1 MRLKLFV
8 FVIFCF
14 WSSNACAGNA
24 APKNAVQS
32 NVEKTA
38 AIGKAENTSEIAD
51 NISLENNAE
60 KFGSENES
68 AANESQTKQPRTVRD
83 FFMLLPEKYFLLE
96 SCEPSK
102 DRDCRRAKLN
112 YLKTFTEVEDTANGY
127 LKGGCDG
134 AQSCMEMALFKRPDG
149 TYLVGLAV
157 SAEMM
162 EDYYFLDYKNGVW
175 TDVSAEVV
183 PEFSRKNMYEIPRKG
198 TTVKVYAK
206 KIIEK
211 GDDYEI
217 AEKGAKLYDLEWKDG
232 KFLKQK

>member
-14 WSSNACAGNA
+14 WSVNACAGNA
-24 APKNAVQS
+24 VQS
-32 NVEKTA
+32 NGEKTA
-38 AIGKAENTSEIAD
+38 AVGKVENTSEIAD

-60 KFGSENES
+60 KIGSENES
-68 AANESQTKQPRTVRD
+68 AANKSQTKQPKTVRD
-83 FFMLLPEKYFLLE
+83 FFMLLSEKYFVLE
-96 SCEPSK
+96 SCEPAK
-102 DRDCRRAKLN
+102 DKDCRRAKLN
-112 YLKTFTEVEDTANGY
+112 YLKSFTEVEDTANGY

-149 TYLVGLAV
+149 TYLVALNT
-157 SAEMM
+157 SAEMI
-162 EDYYFLDYKNGVW
+162 EDFHFLDYKNGVW
-175 TDVSAEVV
+175 TDVSAEIV

-232 KFLKQK
+232 KFVKQK